1 MQQFLFLLNEKSYT
15 VKIELPDQSK
25 KSDKNED
32 CKEMSK

>member
-25 KSDKNED
+25 KVIKMRIA
-32 CKEMSK
+32 KK